1 MRFADRPRI
10 VPLQNRVTYKNR
22 VSLASGQAP
31 YNKTAQAVTSL
42 CHTLHVSIPRLHYEM
57 KHAAGIVAFVARFVV
72 LGLAIAFVISL
83 FWPGV
88 GDRLRMRF
96 GLGHEPVAAS
106 SAGRTSSMEL
116 ASAPPAAPASYADA
130 VARAAP
136 SVVNIYANK
145 IVTEQAVRMFTDP
158 LMQQLFGGTPIGTV
172 RRREQNLGSGVIVSA
187 NGYVLTNYHVIA
199 NADDIQVLLYDG
211 RVAKAT
217 LVGAD
222 EETDLAVLKIDA
234 GNLPV
239 IQMADPKKLRVGDVV
254 LAIGNPLN
262 LNQTVT
268 MGIISAIGRQLSN
281 SSPEDFIQTD
291 AAINLGNSGGALV
304 NTNGDLVGI
313 NTLLIGKAANA
324 EGIGFAIPVDT
335 ATNVLRQLIATGH
348 VVRGWLGAN
357 YGFVPVA
364 ADSGLPAAAARGAQV
379 TDVYP
384 DTPAAAAGIQV
395 HDILLRLGDHYIR
408 DPADLSRQEAALKPG
423 SKVEVSGLRNGVPF
437 HVWAHVI
444 QRPPRM
450 PVANATTNNS
460 SNIEG

>member
-1 MRFADRPRI
+1 
-10 VPLQNRVTYKNR
+10 
-22 VSLASGQAP
+22 
-31 YNKTAQAVTSL
+31 
-42 CHTLHVSIPRLHYEM
+42 M

-83 FWPGV
+83 IWPGV
-88 GDRLRMRF
+88 GDRLRARV
-96 GLGHEPVAAS
+96 GLQHEATPAAS
-106 SAGRTSSMEL
+106 ASTTSSN
-116 ASAPPAAPASYADA
+116 AAPASYADA
-130 VARAAP
+130 VAKAAP

-145 IVTEQAVRMFTDP
+145 VVTEQAVRMFTDP

-172 RRREQNLGSGVIVSA
+172 KRREQNLGSGVIVSVD
-187 NGYVLTNYHVIA
+187 GYVLTNNHVIA

-211 RVAKAT
+211 RVAKAK

-222 EETDLAVLKIDA
+222 EETDLAVLKIIDA
-234 GNLPV
+234 VNLPV

-268 MGIISAIGRQLSN
+268 MGIISAIGRQLNN

-291 AAINLGNSGGALV
+291 AAINLGNSGGALI
-304 NTNGDLVGI
+304 NSNGDLVGI

-348 VVRGWLGAN
+348 VIRGWLGAN

-364 ADSGLPAAAARGAQV
+364 ADSGLPAAAARGAQI
-379 TDVYP
+379 TDASP
-384 DTPAAAAGIQV
+384 GTPAALAGLQPR
-395 HDILLRLGDHYIR
+395 DILLRLGDDDIR
-408 DPADLSRQEAALKPG
+408 DPADLSRREAALKPG

-437 HVWAHVI
+437 HVLVSVI
-444 QRPPRM
+444 QRPPQM
-450 PVANATTNNS
+450 PTANSAANS
-460 SNIEG
+460 GSNIEG

>member
-1 MRFADRPRI
+1 
-10 VPLQNRVTYKNR
+10 
-22 VSLASGQAP
+22 
-31 YNKTAQAVTSL
+31 
-42 CHTLHVSIPRLHYEM
+42 M
-57 KHAAGIVAFVARFVV
+57 KHAAGIVAFVARFVI

-83 FWPGV
+83 IWPGV
-88 GDRLRMRF
+88 GDRLRTRF
-96 GLGHEPVAAS
+96 GWQHEHAS
-106 SAGRTSSMEL
+106 V
-116 ASAPPAAPASYADA
+116 PAATSPAPSQPAPFSYADA
-130 VARAAP
+130 VAKAAP

-145 IVTEQAVRMFTDP
+145 FVTEQAVRMFTDP
-158 LMQQLFGGTPIGTV
+158 FMQQLFGGTPVGPAQT
-172 RRREQNLGSGVIVSA
+172 RREQNLGSGVIASA
-187 NGYVLTNYHVIA
+187 DGYVLTNNHVIA
-199 NADDIQVLLYDG
+199 DADDIQVLLYDG
-211 RVAKAT
+211 RVAKAK

-222 EETDLAVLKIDA
+222 EETDLAVLKIVDA

-268 MGIISAIGRQLSN
+268 MGIISAIGRQLNN

-304 NTNGDLVGI
+304 NSNGDLVGI

-348 VVRGWLGAN
+348 VIRGWLGAN

-364 ADSGLPAAAARGAQV
+364 ADSGLPAAAVRGAQV

-384 DTPAAAAGIQV
+384 GGPAAAAGIQP
-395 HDILLRLGDHYIR
+395 HDILLRLGNDDIR
-408 DPADLSRQEAALKPG
+408 DPADLSRHEAMLKPG
-423 SKVEVSGLRNGVPF
+423 GKVEVSGLRNGVPF
-437 HVWAHVI
+437 HVMVNVI
-444 QRPPRM
+444 QRPPRL
-450 PVANATTNNS
+450 PAGSTQGNAGS
-460 SNIEG
+460 FIEG

>member
-1 MRFADRPRI
+1 
-10 VPLQNRVTYKNR
+10 
-22 VSLASGQAP
+22 
-31 YNKTAQAVTSL
+31 
-42 CHTLHVSIPRLHYEM
+42 M
-57 KHAAGIVAFVARFVV
+57 KHAAGIVAFVARFVI

-88 GDRLRMRF
+88 GDRLRARF
-96 GLGHEPVAAS
+96 GLQHDSTPAAVT
-106 SAGRTSSMEL
+106 SA
-116 ASAPPAAPASYADA
+116 APSAAPASYADA
-130 VARAAP
+130 VAKAAP

-172 RRREQNLGSGVIVSA
+172 KRREQNLGSGVIVSA
-187 NGYVLTNYHVIA
+187 DGYVLTNNHVIA

-211 RVAKAT
+211 RVAKAK
-217 LVGAD
+217 LIGAD
-222 EETDLAVLKIDA
+222 EETDLAVLKIIDA
-234 GNLPV
+234 VNLPV

-304 NTNGDLVGI
+304 NSNGDLVGI

-335 ATNVLRQLIATGH
+335 ATNVLRQLIATH
-348 VVRGWLGAN
+348 RVIRGWLGAN
-357 YGFVPVA
+357 YGFVPVS

-379 TDVYP
+379 TEVYP
-384 DTPAAAAGIQV
+384 GSPAAAAGIQP
-395 HDILLRLGDHYIR
+395 HDILLRLGNDDNR
-408 DPADLSRQEAALKPG
+408 GPADLSRHEAMLKPG

-437 HVWAHVI
+437 HVMVNVI

-450 PVANATTNNS
+450 PAGS
-460 SNIEG
+460 SQGNTGSYIEG